1 MLNMN
6 SYHAWTF
13 LFFHVMCNIR
23 SISMLSTVQKKLFT
37 SYGDFNSQEN
47 ASSAT
52 LAYNGT
58 NNWLC
63 NFEEKTSFGNIF

>member
-1 MLNMN
+1 
-6 SYHAWTF
+6 
-13 LFFHVMCNIR
+13 
-23 SISMLSTVQKKLFT
+23 MLSTVQKKLFT